1 MLILLESRTSI
12 YIPEKSCA
20 CKKRVVDVQILVW
33 SCPALRVMAL
43 AGIILTLAAG
53 SEPVRDN
60 EYGRRVVAQ
69 ALDSRTTMKLLFGR
83 LGLEKVYF
91 DLMVY
96 KKLRSSLNQVH
107 GVM

>member
-1 MLILLESRTSI
+1 M
-12 YIPEKSCA
+12 
-20 CKKRVVDVQILVW
+20 DVQILVW

-69 ALDSRTTMKLLFGR
+69 ALEDDYEALVWKVLFG
-83 LGLEKVYF
+83 E
-91 DLMVY
+91 
-96 KKLRSSLNQVH
+96 SLF
-107 GVM
+107 

>member
-1 MLILLESRTSI
+1 MLHLSIFQIILFFLESRTSI
-12 YIPEKSCA
+12 YVPGKSCA

-33 SCPALRVMAL
+33 SCPGLRVMAL

-69 ALDSRTTMKLLFGR
+69 TLEDDYEALVWKARFGESLF
-83 LGLEKVYF
+83 
-91 DLMVY
+91 
-96 KKLRSSLNQVH
+96 
-107 GVM
+107 